1 MWVFIYILL
10 VHWFSD
16 FILQTRHMA
25 TRKSSSIYY
34 LTLHVGVYS
43 TSTFLFWLP
52 FLFLIPK
59 LTITILLIS
68 LLITFV
74 THWLTDFIT
83 SKITT
88 RFYKSEKFYEFFSTI
103 GFDQWLHALTL
114 FSTYQYLILN

>member
-34 LTLHVGVYS
+34 LTLHVGIYS
-43 TSTFLFWLP
+43 ISTFLFWLP

-59 LTITILLIS
+59 VTITILFIAF
-68 LLITFV
+68 IVTFGS
-74 THWLTDFIT
+74 HWLTDFIT